1 MRWMVL
7 LLVMSC
13 GLASAQGIPT
23 DEEAFTKLAAERVG
37 KELPEYKIA
46 PAGSLTL
53 EGKRADGESTG
64 TLSLDRVHAFCV
76 RNAAQCES
84 ALDHYSK
91 AIAEFVTERNR
102 PIEPD
107 MVRLVVRPAEY
118 ADQLR
123 KQVSAGGATIYAHA
137 VAPGLV
143 SIPVLDFS
151 RSVRFVNEK
160 DLAKLALTEQQAFAL
175 GETNL
180 RSHGKPFAE
189 VAPVPHANSFG
200 QIAEDYATSRILMH
214 DDWRSMSSQLNG
226 ALIVLMPD
234 PSVLLYGDGSTRGSV
249 AALRAY
255 AADIARKSTH
265 PLPLVMLKWTDA
277 GWDVVD

>member
-1 MRWMVL
+1 MRWTVL
-7 LLVMSC
+7 FLMMACSL
-13 GLASAQGIPT
+13 GFAQGVPT

-37 KELPEYKIA
+37 KELPEYRIA
-46 PAGSLTL
+46 PAGALTL
-53 EGKRADGESTG
+53 EGRRADGESTG

-76 RNAAQCES
+76 RNAAQCDV
-84 ALDHYSK
+84 ALAQYSK
-91 AIAEFVTERNR
+91 AIAESVTDRNR

-118 ADQLR
+118 ADGLR
-123 KQVSAGGATIYAHA
+123 KQVSAGGTTIYSHA

-143 SIPVLDFS
+143 SIPVLDFT
-151 RSVRFVNEK
+151 RSVRFVNDK

-175 GETNL
+175 GEANL
-180 RSHGKPFAE
+180 RSHAKPFAE

-200 QIAEDYATSRILMH
+200 QIAEDYATSRLLMH

-226 ALIVLMPD
+226 TLIVLMPD
-234 PSVLLYGDGSTRGSV
+234 PNVLLYGDGSTRAGV

-255 AADIARKSTH
+255 ATNIARKSTH